1 MIVLVK
7 ITDSIWINPVHIVSV
22 CIAPSGNKICI
33 KTIREEFLVDTI
45 YRLTAY
51 QSLDRIIE
59 LINKEQK

>member
-7 ITDSIWINPVHIVSV
+7 ITDSLWINPAYIVSV
-22 CIAPSGNKICI
+22 CITPSSNKICI
-33 KTIREEFLVDTI
+33 KTTEETFWIDTI
-45 YRLTAY
+45 YGLTAY